1 MWYDEI
7 NHFLKWQIT
16 LSFRMDFWLSFE
28 PKEAVLE
35 DLNHNAI
42 ELPRKVRIFSPI
54 LEREIAIGANK
65 IEANSVNSAPIFTF
79 NTNLESL
86 RYNDHFELKFVQ
98 IGQQLTK
105 RQPRK
110 FLGTGKQSDFF

>member
-35 DLNHNAI
+35 HTTHDTI
-42 ELPRKVRIFSPI
+42 ELQKKVRIFLPI
-54 LEREIAIGANK
+54 LEREIAMGTNK
-65 IEANSVNSAPIFTF
+65 IEANSANSAPIFTL

-86 RYNDHFELKFVQ
+86 RSNDHFELKFIQ
-98 IGQQLTK
+98 IDQQLTK

-110 FLGTGKQSDFF
+110 VLGTG

>member
-28 PKEAVLE
+28 PKEAVLG

-42 ELPRKVRIFSPI
+42 DLQRKVRIFSPI
-54 LEREIAIGANK
+54 LERKIAMGTNK
-65 IEANSVNSAPIFTF
+65 IAAYSANFASILMFFTK
-79 NTNLESL
+79 LES
-86 RYNDHFELKFVQ
+86 
-98 IGQQLTK
+98 
-105 RQPRK
+105 
-110 FLGTGKQSDFF
+110 